1 MGWIELDGARN
12 VRDLGGLLTRDGQR
26 IAARRLLRGDSLQQ
40 LSAADVTLLVSGIG
54 ITTVIDLRSPAEVA
68 AQGPGPLTRIT
79 SVQHQ
84 HFSLLPELF
93 GTAAA
98 AGSAAGAAEAALAV
112 RLDAASSRY
121 PDDLRC
127 GLYLGYL
134 EERPDQVAG
143 ALRGIAAAPG
153 AALVNCAAGKDRTGV
168 VVALALSVA
177 GVRRDAIIADYAAS
191 AERVSAVMA
200 RLGAVPAY
208 QAAIEGRHALEHVP
222 RAETM
227 AAFLDQL
234 QARHH
239 GALQWLSAHGF
250 SAADAAALRARLVG
264 S

>member
-1 MGWIELDGARN
+1 MGWIELDGAQN
-12 VRDLGGLLTRDGQR
+12 VRVLGGLLTRDGQR

-40 LSAADVTLLVSGIG
+40 LSPADVTLLVSGIG

-79 SVQHQ
+79 SVRHQ

-98 AGSAAGAAEAALAV
+98 GAGAATAEAALAV
-112 RLDAASSRY
+112 RLDVASSRY

-153 AALVNCAAGKDRTGV
+153 PALVNCAAGKDRTGV
-168 VVALALSVA
+168 VIALALSVA

-200 RLGAVPAY
+200 RLGAAPAY

-234 QARHH
+234 QARYH
-239 GALQWLSAHGF
+239 GAPQWLSAHGF
-250 SAADAAALRARLVG
+250 SAADAAALRARLLG